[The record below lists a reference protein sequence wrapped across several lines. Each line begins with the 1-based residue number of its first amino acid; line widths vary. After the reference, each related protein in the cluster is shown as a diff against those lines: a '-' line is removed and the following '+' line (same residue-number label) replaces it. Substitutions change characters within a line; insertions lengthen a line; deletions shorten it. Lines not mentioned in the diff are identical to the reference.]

1 MLVQKAMLQEDANEL
16 EVREVKEQL
25 SRVSMEN
32 QNLSS
37 KVKIQKEQ
45 SKLLFRLNPW
55 PLPPSLKFMLLWMF
69 YVHVA
74 VDDTVFN
81 DIQCTRS
88 VDLSSGFS

>member
-1 MLVQKAMLQEDANEL
+1 MILCLCVYMCECYLCLIKGVYSLLVQKAMLQEDANEL

-45 SKLLFRLNPW
+45 SKLLF
-55 PLPPSLKFMLLWMF
+55 PS
-69 YVHVA
+69 
-74 VDDTVFN
+74 
-81 DIQCTRS
+81 
-88 VDLSSGFS
+88 

>member
-45 SKLLFRLNPW
+45 SKLLF
-55 PLPPSLKFMLLWMF
+55 PS
-69 YVHVA
+69 
-74 VDDTVFN
+74 
-81 DIQCTRS
+81 
-88 VDLSSGFS
+88 